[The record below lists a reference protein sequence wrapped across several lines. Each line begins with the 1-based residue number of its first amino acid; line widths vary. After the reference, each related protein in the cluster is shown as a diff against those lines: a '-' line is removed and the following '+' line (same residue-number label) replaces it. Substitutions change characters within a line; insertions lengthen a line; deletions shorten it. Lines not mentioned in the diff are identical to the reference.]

1 MVLPGS
7 STEYDIRRVLMNAGW
22 IDVGWMVEG
31 EREGVGRKVGEG
43 EERGG
48 KEGGREKGSSCLR
61 TVEQCA
67 LKAQGYS
74 QGWKPSPA
82 PTCVVKATT
91 SAKSKKSDTKDDV
104 PYR

>member
-1 MVLPGS
+1 MV
-7 STEYDIRRVLMNAGW
+7 GW
-22 IDVGWMVEG
+22 MDGWMVEG

-48 KEGGREKGSSCLR
+48 KERGRKEGGREQGSSCLR

-67 LKAQGYS
+67 LKAQGS
-74 QGWKPSPA
+74 RQGWKPSPA
-82 PTCVVKATT
+82 PTCVVKAIT
-91 SAKSKKSDTKDDV
+91 SAKSKKSNTKDDV